1 MVRVVNVTDELNDQ
15 IAQLAFRSNRGQT
28 EHTKGSTLSNC

>member
-1 MVRVVNVTDELNDQ
+1 MVRVVNVTDELSDQ

-28 EHTKGSTLSNC
+28 KRTKGSTLSNC